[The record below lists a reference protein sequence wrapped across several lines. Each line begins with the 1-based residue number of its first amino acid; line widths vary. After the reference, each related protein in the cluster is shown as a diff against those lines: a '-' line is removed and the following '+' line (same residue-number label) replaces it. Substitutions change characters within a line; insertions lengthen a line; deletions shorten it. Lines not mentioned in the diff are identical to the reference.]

1 MKQNN
6 ELKNSKKYLNG
17 EKEPN
22 INLEIKSVIRYIK
35 KIIVKDLNEVE
46 ENLNL
51 KYSKISH
58 LERES

>member
-1 MKQNN
+1 LKQNN

-35 KIIVKDLNEVE
+35 KL
-46 ENLNL
+46 
-51 KYSKISH
+51 
-58 LERES
+58 